1 MSYINLMLQVV
12 VARKKIVKQ
21 RWQGWYVK
29 RKGEE
34 NWMKNMGHKQKS
46 CSIHG
51 GKIVKNFCLNCVMQP
66 NSKIFPFG
74 KTLIYQIK
82 KFPLDTIE
90 LVKVSHK
97 RILNNIRFSFPKPT
111 FKIVLHASLNHKTFC
126 GNYSVCNLIPCLN
139 DWT

>member
-1 MSYINLMLQVV
+1 
-12 VARKKIVKQ
+12 
-21 RWQGWYVK
+21 
-29 RKGEE
+29 
-34 NWMKNMGHKQKS
+34 MKNMWHKQKS

-66 NSKIFPFG
+66 NSKIFPSG

-97 RILNNIRFSFPKPT
+97 RILNNLVVIRVF
-111 FKIVLHASLNHKTFC
+111 
-126 GNYSVCNLIPCLN
+126 
-139 DWT
+139 